1 MLDIKYIRRFS
12 DQVKKAIQAKNIDLN
27 LEELLSLDKEL
38 VQLRQN
44 LQELNRLKNENAE
57 KFKTLKEDKQK
68 HKTVQDGREISTK
81 IQTAQSELQEKQNY
95 FETLMLQVPNIPSE
109 DSPVG
114 PGDSSNKVI
123 REDGK
128 IKNIKDF
135 KNHYDLLTQNNWVD
149 FQNIAQIAGSRSYC
163 LKNQMVFLEQALI
176 QFGLHLLKQKDF
188 ELMSLPNFGN
198 RQAFVGSGHFPEGEE
213 DVYYIEKDKQYLT
226 GTAEV
231 VLNSLYQN
239 TNLSVEQLPLRLAGL
254 SPCFRR
260 EAGSAGRDV
269 RGLLRVHQFVK
280 LEQYIICAND
290 KEQTH
295 YWHDFLLKTS
305 EEILQALELPYR
317 VVAISTGDM
326 GAGKYQQHDIECWL
340 PSLKKYVET
349 HSCSSL
355 LDWQARRTGI
365 RYRDIDKKMQYCHT
379 LNNTALALPRLLAVF
394 VEAHQTSSGA
404 VQIPS
409 ALQPYLNNTSLLE
422 PEKKEN
428 SSADKSS

>member
-1 MLDIKYIRRFS
+1 MLDIKYIRQFS
-12 DQVKKAIQAKNIDLN
+12 DQVKQAIQDKNIDLN
-27 LEELLSLDKEL
+27 LDQLLSIDKEL
-38 VQLRQN
+38 VELKQQ
-44 LQELNRLKNENAE
+44 LQEFNRLKNENAQ

-68 HKTVQDGREISTK
+68 HKAVQEGREISSK
-81 IQTAQSELQEKQNY
+81 IQEAQSEVQKKQDQ
-95 FETLMLQVPNIPSE
+95 FETLMLQVPNIPSK

-114 PGDSSNKVI
+114 PDDSFNKVL
-123 REDGK
+123 RENGEIK
-128 IKNIKDF
+128 TIKNF
-135 KNHYDLLTQNNWVD
+135 KSHYDLLSQNNWAD
-149 FQNIAQIAGSRSYC
+149 FHHIAQIAGSRSYC

-176 QFGLHLLKQKDF
+176 QLGLHYLQKKDF

-198 RQAFVGSGHFPEGEE
+198 RKAFIGSGHFPEGEE

-231 VLNSLYQN
+231 VLNSFYQGE
-239 TNLSVEQLPLRLAGL
+239 NLSENQLPLRLAGL

-269 RGLLRVHQFVK
+269 RGLLRVHQFLK
-280 LEQYIICAND
+280 LEQYVICAND

-295 YWHDFLLKTS
+295 YWYDFLLKTS

-355 LDWQARRTGI
+355 SDWQARRTGL
-365 RYRDIDKKMQYCHT
+365 RYRDQDKKMQYCHT

-394 VEAHQTSSGA
+394 VEHHQTPTGA

-409 ALQPYLNNTSLLE
+409 ALRPYLSNTSLLE
-422 PEKKEN
+422 PKKT
-428 SSADKSS
+428 